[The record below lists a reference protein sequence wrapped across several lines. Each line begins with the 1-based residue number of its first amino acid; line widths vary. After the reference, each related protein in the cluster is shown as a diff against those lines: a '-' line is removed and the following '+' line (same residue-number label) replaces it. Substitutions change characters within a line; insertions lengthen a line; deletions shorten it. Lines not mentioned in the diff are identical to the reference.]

1 MTHSQIQAELAPFR
15 YGAFVS
21 VEGGDGAG
29 ATGRFMQVPV
39 TILDAKSAWG
49 ETSVLIEVVGG
60 TGDRVW
66 KKLSSLDPR
75 PEPAPARISNDIRTF
90 SDLIA
95 ARPEVA

>member
-1 MTHSQIQAELAPFR
+1 MTHSQIQAELAPYR

-39 TILDAKSAWG
+39 TIVDAKSAWG

-66 KKLSSLDPR
+66 KKLSGLDPR
-75 PEPAPARISNDIRTF
+75 PPSGRISNDIRTF

>member
-1 MTHSQIQAELAPFR
+1 MTHSEMQAELAPYR

-39 TILDAKSAWG
+39 TIVDAKSAWG
-49 ETSVLIEVVGG
+49 ETSVLIEVGGG

-66 KKLSSLDPR
+66 KKLSSLDPGHETDR
-75 PEPAPARISNDIRTF
+75 AEKLASLR
-90 SDLIA
+90 A
-95 ARPEVA
+95 ARAKVMGERA